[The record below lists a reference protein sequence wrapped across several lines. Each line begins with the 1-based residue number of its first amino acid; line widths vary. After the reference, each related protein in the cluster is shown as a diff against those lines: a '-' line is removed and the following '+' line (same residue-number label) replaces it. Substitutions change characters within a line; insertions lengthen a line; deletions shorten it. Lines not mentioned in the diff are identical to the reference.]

1 MPYKVPNNHIASL
14 LASRAAL
21 GGTTRKSWADR
32 NGIPSGSLGEIYNG
46 LEISA
51 VNRATPYV
59 VTRPEIEQMRL
70 DLHENFRR
78 KKIAAVLFGVVT
90 PTGCKYAIFSKKV
103 KQ

>member
-1 MPYKVPNNHIASL
+1 MFPSDSHIPQL
-14 LASRAAL
+14 LKARAAL

-51 VNRATPYV
+51 ANRATPYV

-78 KKIAAVLFGVVT
+78 NKIAALLFGVVT
-90 PTGCKYAIFSKKV
+90 PTGTKYAIFSRRTK
-103 KQ
+103 